1 VRTGLSIEDLGD
13 LLELPI
19 VAVLATYRA
28 SGEVM
33 LSPVWHEWRDGG
45 INIYTG
51 GASEGKVRH
60 LRRDP
65 RASLV
70 VAEQVM
76 PLRGLEVS
84 GRATLSRE
92 GFYDVL
98 RRVVTRYEGAEEAE
112 TMVAGIDEPGYVIRL
127 VPERSRAWDFAD
139 EAGGDR

>member
-1 VRTGLSIEDLGD
+1 
-13 LLELPI
+13 
-19 VAVLATYRA
+19 
-28 SGEVM
+28 M

-45 INIYTG
+45 FNIYTG

-60 LRRDP
+60 LQRDP

-84 GRATLSRE
+84 GRATLSKD
-92 GFYDVL
+92 GFFDVL
-98 RRVVTRYEGAEEAE
+98 RRVVTRYENAQAAES
-112 TMVAGIDEPGYVIRL
+112 MVAGIDEPGYVIRL

-139 EAGGDR
+139 EAGGVP

>member
-1 VRTGLSIEDLGD
+1 MRTGLSIEDLGD